1 MTSNIH
7 PESTINPHGKVTTKL
22 RDVTKQKI
30 RVRVYT
36 TDHWE
41 IQGDILLPSSGY
53 NARLSDFLNNDN
65 TFIALTNAQVYDI
78 DGKLLASESFLSVN
92 KRTIKVVIEDQ
103 KSEVSLV
110 AEAGI
115 V

>member
-7 PESTINPHGKVTTKL
+7 TEATINPHGKATTKL
-22 RDVTKQKI
+22 RDVSKQKI

-41 IQGDILLPSSGY
+41 IQGEILLPSSGY
-53 NARLSDFLNNDN
+53 NARLSDFLNNDH

-78 DGKLLASESFLSVN
+78 DGKLLTSESFLSVN

-103 KSEVSLV
+103 KSEVDPLP
-110 AEAGI
+110 EDGI

>member
-1 MTSNIH
+1 MTTNIH
-7 PESTINPHGKVTTKL
+7 PETIHPAANPHVKATSKL
-22 RDVTKQKI
+22 RDNSKQRV

-36 TDHWE
+36 TDRWE
-41 IQGDILLPSSGY
+41 IQGDISLPSAGY

-65 TFIALTNAQVYDI
+65 SFIALTNAEVYDL

-103 KSEVSLV
+103 QS
-110 AEAGI
+110 
-115 V
+115 